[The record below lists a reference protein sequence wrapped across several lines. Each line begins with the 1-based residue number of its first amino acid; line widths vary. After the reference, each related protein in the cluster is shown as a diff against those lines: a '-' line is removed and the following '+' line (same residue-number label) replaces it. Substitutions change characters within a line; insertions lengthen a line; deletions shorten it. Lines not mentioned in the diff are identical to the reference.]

1 MAEKIKVVMV
11 DDEEELCMMVQAN
24 LEDTARYEV
33 VYSSNPLAAVELI
46 RKEKPTIVLLD
57 LVMPKMKGTEIV
69 KQLRTSADTKNIP
82 IIIASGMGEMVYY
95 KKKDSWKWLPNR
107 DIVKERGNIV
117 KEKNPERASEIY
129 GVENFVGKPYAT
141 QTLDEVITET
151 LEIFN
156 APKKEK
162 STDDMI

>member
-1 MAEKIKVVMV
+1 MAEKVKIVMV

-24 LEDTARYEV
+24 LEDTGRYDV
-33 VYSSNPLAAVELI
+33 LFTSNPLTAVELI
-46 RKEKPTIVLLD
+46 QKEKPNLVLLD
-57 LVMPKMKGTEIV
+57 LVMPKLKGTDIV
-69 KQLRTSADTKNIP
+69 KQLHSSPDTKNIP

-107 DIVKERGNIV
+107 DIVKERGNMV
-117 KEKNPERASEIY
+117 QEKSPERATEIY